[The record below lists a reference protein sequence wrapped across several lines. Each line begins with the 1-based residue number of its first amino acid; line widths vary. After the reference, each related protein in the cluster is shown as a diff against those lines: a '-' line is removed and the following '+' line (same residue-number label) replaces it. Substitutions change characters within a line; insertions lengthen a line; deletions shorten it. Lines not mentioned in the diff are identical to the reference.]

1 MLAGEEGEKKAVF
14 RLIRLEKGG
23 AGETNILG
31 DIGVQEQFQHVL
43 YTVIA
48 VDIERRRLVVIDMA
62 VHVVASHAQLL
73 DIKMIGMG
81 MGDKQVAY

>member
-1 MLAGEEGEKKAVF
+1 M
-14 RLIRLEKGG
+14 
-23 AGETNILG
+23 
-31 DIGVQEQFQHVL
+31 L

-62 VHVVASHAQLL
+62 VHAVASHAQLL